1 MDIHVL
7 VSDKHFTAF
16 RFQSVSPGAD
26 ALVWFSCSQGW
37 KWMVHRTIIV
47 SSCCSNSCCHLS
59 ISCWWLLLFSA
70 SRMHK
75 TTELLWHKTPDFT
88 PDVQPPNR
96 PDLNPVD
103 YGITWT
109 VIQEC
114 IYQKQQGSSYITVKL
129 WLLTEWHIIF
139 HNVGYRNT
147 HHERWAILL
156 QFCCKFISVSVRQK
170 LSKYNAV
177 WQSYCKNRRVQFLAS
192 QRIPRPACIGK
203 VQPDNSVQSQSSE
216 DASSYIDAYEYTLN
230 KFASTIWTGWL
241 L

>member
-1 MDIHVL
+1 ML
-7 VSDKHFTAF
+7 MLTTDKHKASRDLSATAELLVF
-16 RFQSVSPGAD
+16 KQPGVKSEWCIGLLLWCLAAQTVSA
-26 ALVWFSCSQGW
+26 
-37 KWMVHRTIIV
+37 K
-47 SSCCSNSCCHLS
+47 HLS
-59 ISCWWLLLFSA
+59 SCWWLLLSSA
-70 SRMHK
+70 PRERKS
-75 TTELLWHKTPDFT
+75 TELLWNKTPDFT

-103 YGITWT
+103 YGIAWT

-156 QFCCKFISVSVRQK
+156 QFCCKFISVSVCQK

-192 QRIPRPACIGK
+192 QCIPRPACIGK